1 MTLPSSPQTSVSR
14 RDLYQQ
20 VTDTIFKQLDAG
32 TIPWQQPWKSES
44 QRLLNL
50 PQNSVTSKRY
60 RGINILLL
68 WSSALEQNFQSPE
81 WASFKQWKLKGEAI
95 RKGEKG
101 SMIVYYDTFEKEV
114 DGEIKNI
121 PFLKMSTVFNRCQL
135 VGYVPEQEI
144 MPETTSLFERLS
156 LVEEFVKNT
165 NAVIE
170 HNGDQACYI
179 PSIDKIHMPLADTFV
194 DTQDCNATEN
204 YYATLHHELVHWT
217 GSTTRLN
224 RNMGKKFGDISYAAE
239 ELVAELGAAFL
250 CADFGLQTV
259 DKGNHASYI
268 DHWRQVLSQDKHCLI
283 AAASEASKAVDYLQG
298 LQPELTS

>member
-1 MTLPSSPQTSVSR
+1 MTLPTSSRTSTSR

-20 VTDTIFKQLDAG
+20 VTDTIIKQLDAG
-32 TIPWQQPWKSES
+32 TVPWQQPWKSES
-44 QRLLNL
+44 RRLLNL

-68 WSSALEQNFQSPE
+68 WSSALEQNFQSSE
-81 WASFKQWKLKGEAI
+81 WASFKQWKQKGEVI

-144 MPETTSLFERLS
+144 KPETTSLFERLS

-194 DTQDCNATEN
+194 DTQDCNAAEN